1 MFKIVICTILIGL
14 SPNLWG
20 QAYIVDPDFANDLGN
35 RYYSRVM
42 GIEYEPQTDTYM
54 LAGTFA
60 GGEPFTPC
68 LNRINDLGEDDFLW
82 NPENP
87 ESCSGVL
94 NNFFRVPN
102 GYRFGA
108 NMIKRNDEGVLNTST
123 VPDFTGTEQIAASAP
138 RGWADSNGA
147 IYVASNWRL
156 LEEEGQPE
164 TGLIVFTPQGERFE
178 PFPIIRVGHPEFTAT
193 IADIYEYDDDRLML
207 GGSFDSLNGH
217 LSIRMA
223 RMFKNGTI
231 DTSFSS
237 NLERHRRAVTL
248 NVDAQGRVL
257 VNHMEGGS
265 EETPNDDLEIWRL
278 LPDGS
283 IDPSWNII
291 DLALSGENTGGNSAR
306 TAVYNEENG
315 SYFIYGRF
323 NLVNGVPR
331 TSICQVDS
339 QGNLL
344 DTFDDEPFRTDL
356 EAHPQLISFGD
367 VPELFD
373 IEKTLDGGLLI
384 GGRFTHYQDQ
394 PYLNLIKLIP
404 DPLST
409 ADRDFPVQ
417 MKIYPN
423 PATDRVTIQ
432 VGTSALRLRS
442 ATPPLSGRIESIRIT
457 DLSGRAVASYPW
469 NGDNASYDV
478 SDLASGLYLLQ
489 VIGQEGILGMERL
502 VID

>member
-1 MFKIVICTILIGL
+1 VFKIVICTILIGL

-20 QAYIVDPDFANDLGN
+20 QAYIVDPDFANDLEN

-42 GIEYEPQTDTYM
+42 GINYEPETDTYM
-54 LAGTFA
+54 VAGTFA
-60 GGEPFTPC
+60 GGQPFTPC
-68 LNRINDLGEDDFLW
+68 LNRINDLGEDDFFW

-108 NMIKRNDEGVLNTST
+108 NMIKRNDEGVLNTAT
-123 VPDFTGTEQIAASAP
+123 IPDFTGTEEIANSAP
-138 RGWADSNGA
+138 QGWANENGA
-147 IYVASNWRL
+147 IYAVSNWRL
-156 LEEEGQPE
+156 LEEDGQPE

-178 PFPIIRVGHPEFTAT
+178 PFPLVRVGHPLFTAA
-193 IADIYEYDDDRLML
+193 ISDIYEYDEERLML

-223 RMFKNGTI
+223 RVFKNGVV

-237 NLERHRRAVTL
+237 QLEPHFRANIL
-248 NVDAQGRVL
+248 HVDPLGRIL
-257 VNHMEGGS
+257 VFHLYGGS
-265 EETPNDDLEIWRL
+265 EETPNDDIEIWRL

-283 IDPSWNII
+283 IDPSWNTL
-291 DLALSGENTGGNSAR
+291 DLALSETDNAGGSAR
-306 TAVYNEENG
+306 TSIYNDDG

-323 NLVNGVPR
+323 NFVNGVPR
-331 TSICQVDS
+331 SSICHVDS
-339 QGNLL
+339 SGILL
-344 DTFDDEPFRTDL
+344 DTFDDFPFLLD
-356 EAHPQLISFGD
+356 EESQPQLA
-367 VPELFD
+367 LFSD
-373 IEKTLDGGLLI
+373 EPQFFDAVKTPDGGLLI
-384 GGRFTHYQDQ
+384 GGRFTHYQGQ

-423 PATDRVTIQ
+423 PANDRVTIQ
-432 VGTSALRLRS
+432 QDTERS
-442 ATPPLSGRIESIRIT
+442 RSDQIESIRIT

-469 NGDNASYDV
+469 NGDNTSYDV

>member
-1 MFKIVICTILIGL
+1 VFKIVIYTILIGL

-54 LAGTFA
+54 VAGTFA

-315 SYFIYGRF
+315 SYFIYGR
-323 NLVNGVPR
+323 VY
-331 TSICQVDS
+331 
-339 QGNLL
+339 
-344 DTFDDEPFRTDL
+344 
-356 EAHPQLISFGD
+356 FG
-367 VPELFD
+367 
-373 IEKTLDGGLLI
+373 
-384 GGRFTHYQDQ
+384 Q
-394 PYLNLIKLIP
+394 
-404 DPLST
+404 
-409 ADRDFPVQ
+409 
-417 MKIYPN
+417 
-423 PATDRVTIQ
+423 
-432 VGTSALRLRS
+432 RS
-442 ATPPLSGRIESIRIT
+442 SSNEHLPSG
-457 DLSGRAVASYPW
+457 
-469 NGDNASYDV
+469 
-478 SDLASGLYLLQ
+478 
-489 VIGQEGILGMERL
+489 
-502 VID
+502 